1 MLIWTTKLE
10 EFSWSLGWKQR
21 VEAVVWRVWYEVN
34 QQDFGKLRFTL
45 SSSGTS
51 LAWRG
56 ISWDLAGWIG
66 FRKWVQLISSELSVC
81 QRDPLTQSTYDL
93 WDVMTSMFSCQDDGR
108 CVWSKCITFR
118 CSGVVSKLEL
128 SMQIYKEDS
137 MVLNVKCQSRSNK
150 NRTVNCQPFF
160 NYIYRPMQPPLFS
173 ISHSLGTW
181 SRNLGFVSFLMA
193 PWRNLEMRCGATAG
207 GHGWL
212 NGLT

>member
-1 MLIWTTKLE
+1 MLIWTRKLE

-66 FRKWVQLISSELSVC
+66 LRKWVQLISSELSVC

-93 WDVMTSMFSCQDDGR
+93 WDVVTSMFSCQDDGR

-128 SMQIYKEDS
+128 SMSIKKTQWFWMLSVSHVRTKIELS
-137 MVLNVKCQSRSNK
+137 
-150 NRTVNCQPFF
+150 TVNPFLT
-160 NYIYRPMQPPLFS
+160 IYTDPCNPLC
-173 ISHSLGTW
+173 
-181 SRNLGFVSFLMA
+181 FLSA
-193 PWRNLEMRCGATAG
+193 ILL
-207 GHGWL
+207 GHGPE
-212 NGLT
+212 T